1 MKEGFRMDRSR
12 YAIVLT
18 GIAWLCSITQAPG
31 ESGCQPTLTFKEV
44 RFSEIRAQQRT
55 WTAVIA
61 VDASRCAT
69 TFGRFSINFTRLKE
83 TAPDLLFTEQ
93 LAWHPGRVEVSL
105 NFWAD
110 EAVLDYSIGQVA
122 PCACAAAIHNLDDR

>member
-1 MKEGFRMDRSR
+1 VG
-12 YAIVLT
+12 
-18 GIAWLCSITQAPG
+18 GIILVSGISPTLG
-31 ESGCQPTLTFKEV
+31 ETLCQPILTFKEV
-44 RFSEIRAQQRT
+44 RFSEIRDQQRT

-61 VDASRCAT
+61 VDASRCTT

-93 LAWHPGRVEVSL
+93 LAWHPGQVEVSL

-110 EAVLDYSIGQVA
+110 EAVLDYSIGHIA
-122 PCACAAAIHNLDDR
+122 PCTCAAPVH